1 MSQRSKS
8 MTIHMGLERSVVVMV
23 GLFGTI
29 TNIRNDVE
37 IVPSSRTTRT
47 VKTQK
52 KNTMISIGE
61 RIIEQCQVVILILM
75 LAGDSVRQRKPSG
88 QIRRR
93 GKPSKLKL
101 KTRRRSVKKYST
113 SSMNSLTSR
122 GRLRRRES
130 RVMIQLVPT
139 LSKK

>member
-8 MTIHMGLERSVVVMV
+8 MTIHMGLARSVVVMV

-29 TNIRNDVE
+29 TNIRNDVG

-47 VKTQK
+47 GKTQK

-61 RIIEQCQVVILILM
+61 RIIEQCQDVILMLM
-75 LAGDSVRQRKPSG
+75 LAGGSVRQQKPSG
-88 QIRRR
+88 QIRRENSSR
-93 GKPSKLKL
+93 KLKI
-101 KTRRRSVKKYST
+101 KARRRSARKYSM

-130 RVMIQLVPT
+130 REMTQ
-139 LSKK
+139 